1 MLQCT
6 LISQGVKTLK
16 FPPANIFFLKL
27 EVLLFYTMCHFLQ
40 RCVAPVRPENRT
52 VFLGGRYIEYCGI
65 DVPVDYCDNTITT
78 TKVSELCILRLR
90 GVLLGSLLL
99 YL

>member
-1 MLQCT
+1 
-6 LISQGVKTLK
+6 
-16 FPPANIFFLKL
+16 
-27 EVLLFYTMCHFLQ
+27 MCHFLQ

-78 TKVSELCILRLR
+78 TKVSELCMGLR
-90 GVLLGSLLL
+90 GVFKGPYHSICRVLNFLLPQ
-99 YL
+99 